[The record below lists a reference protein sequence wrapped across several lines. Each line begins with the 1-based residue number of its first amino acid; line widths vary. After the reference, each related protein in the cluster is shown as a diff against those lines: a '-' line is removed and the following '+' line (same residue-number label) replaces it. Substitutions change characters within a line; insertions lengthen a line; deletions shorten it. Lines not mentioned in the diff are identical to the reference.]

1 MDVVD
6 FIGIGAQKAGTTWI
20 YSQLSKHSAVTFP
33 RGKETHYWNGLGE
46 KSADEW
52 VQLLKPPSQ
61 PACDQQRR
69 IAGEITPAYALLS
82 IEQIAAIRRRCPE
95 IRIFMSLRN
104 PVERAWSAALMA
116 LARAE
121 MRYEEASDQWFI
133 DHFHSAASLARGDY
147 LTSLKR
153 WWSLFPREQLLIIFH
168 DDILSHPYEVLS
180 SLATHVG
187 IKAEEFAALPQ
198 PKGIEI
204 VRPFLGLDVVE
215 SYVNPPLR
223 PSLHKPLRDIYAWQ
237 IVSLE
242 DSLER
247 DLSAW
252 RHNHKN
258 TVPTESPPNLELS
271 RTVHVEEKLQYNN
284 KLIY

>member
-20 YSQLSKHSAVTFP
+20 YSQLSKHSAVAFP
-33 RGKETHYWNGLGE
+33 RGKETHYWNSFGE

-52 VQLLKPPSQ
+52 VQLLKPLSQ
-61 PACDQQRR
+61 SRSDQQRM
-69 IAGEITPAYALLS
+69 ITGEITPAYALLS

-104 PVERAWSAALMA
+104 PVERAWSAALMG

-153 WWSLFPREQLLIIFH
+153 WWSLFPREQLLIIFY
-168 DDILSHPYEVLS
+168 DDILCNPCYILS
-180 SLATHVG
+180 SLATHFG
-187 IKAEEFAALPQ
+187 IDAEEFSVLTQ
-198 PKGIEI
+198 PEITEI
-204 VRPFLGLDVVE
+204 VRPFLGFNADD
-215 SYVNPPLR
+215 SYVVPQLR
-223 PSLHKPLRDIYAWQ
+223 PSLLQPLLDIYARQ
-237 IVSLE
+237 ITSLE

-252 RHNHKN
+252 RRYSEIKVS
-258 TVPTESPPNLELS
+258 T
-271 RTVHVEEKLQYNN
+271 
-284 KLIY
+284 